1 MTTSLRALACLFPL
15 ALTASAQAWAQADLS
30 GSVGLQSAY
39 HYRGQAPGDSGLV
52 PQLTLNLDGAGGWY
66 VGGYASGV
74 RIGGLNGY
82 KVQAYAG
89 YARRLGSGSSW
100 SWEAGC
106 SHVGYTQLHV
116 NDFQECYGGLSGER
130 FSTRLYYAPRY
141 LGYPARTLYGE
152 VSLFYPLHPR
162 VNLIAHAGLLHNL
175 GDGSWP
181 GVPANSRYDAR
192 LGVGISLAAN
202 WTLQLAREQGQDD
215 GKRYLYYPVRPAK
228 TWSAGVS
235 YAF

>member
-1 MTTSLRALACLFPL
+1 MRPVRALACLLL
-15 ALTASAQAWAQADLS
+15 ALLTPASARAQVDLS
-30 GSVGLQSAY
+30 GSVALQSEY
-39 HYRGQAPGDSGLV
+39 RYRGQTPGDGGLS

-66 VGGYASGV
+66 LGGYASGV
-74 RIGGLNGY
+74 KVGAVRGY

-89 YARRLGSGSSW
+89 YAQRMRSGW

-106 SHVGYTQLHV
+106 SHIGYTKLHV

-152 VSLFYPLHPR
+152 IGVFYPLHPR
-162 VNLIAHAGLLHNL
+162 LNLIAHAGLLHNL
-175 GDGSWP
+175 SNGTWP
-181 GVPANSRYDAR
+181 GIPANSRYDAR
-192 LGVGISLAAN
+192 LGVSIPFGD

-215 GKRYLYYPVRPAK
+215 GKRYMYYPVHPSKR
-228 TWSAGVS
+228 WSAGVT

>member
-1 MTTSLRALACLFPL
+1 MRPMRALACLLL
-15 ALTASAQAWAQADLS
+15 ALLTPPRAAAQADLT
-30 GSVGLQSAY
+30 GSVALQSEY
-39 HYRGQAPGDSGLV
+39 SYRGQTPTSDGARLT

-66 VGGYASGV
+66 LGGFASRV
-74 RIGGLNGY
+74 TIGALDGY

-89 YARRLGSGSSW
+89 YAQRLRSGW

-106 SHVGYTQLHV
+106 SHIGYTQLHV

-175 GDGSWP
+175 SNGSWP
-181 GVPANSRYDAR
+181 GIPANSRYDAR
-192 LGVGISLAAN
+192 LGVGIALDAN
-202 WTLQLAREQGQDD
+202 WTLQLAREHGQDD
-215 GKRYLYYPVRPAK
+215 GQRYPYYPVHPSKR
-228 TWSAGVS
+228 WSAGVT